1 MKSEWKTTVREGFV
15 AGLVLAV
22 ALSPVLFSKTLQHSP
37 LILIGFASL
46 FPVTGFVVGRK
57 ATTHPVWASI
67 VSALV
72 ASFGILFLGIMA
84 SDTASNGASTVE
96 GFKRFFSLLM
106 VAKLMIEM
114 WIQQT
119 VLLTGFSAAGGALAL
134 LINRRKEKSSNQA
147 V

>member
-1 MKSEWKTTVREGFV
+1 MKSEWKTTFRLGFV

-22 ALSPVLFSKTLQHSP
+22 ILSPVFFLKILQHSP

-57 ATTHPVWASI
+57 ATTHPVWAGI

-72 ASFGILFLGIMA
+72 ASLGILFLGIMTG
-84 SDTASNGASTVE
+84 DTASDGASKVE
-96 GFKRFFSLLM
+96 GFKRIFLLLA
-106 VAKLMIEM
+106 VAKLLIEI

-119 VLLTGFSAAGGALAL
+119 VVLTGFSAAGGALAL